1 MLNKALIASMTVA
14 AALLSSGNWPAASG
28 LAAKVDQLA
37 ELPNFLPQPS
47 TTPEVEQQRGEEV
60 REEFHQTY
68 PLAANGRVSLD
79 NINGD
84 VRITVADGNEVQVN
98 AVKRAYNRERLAEAK
113 IDVTATSDAIR
124 IRTNYPD
131 RDQNFTSDE
140 RSRYNNPA
148 TVEYRIVVPRQA
160 RLESIDLINGS
171 LDIDGVEGDV
181 KASSV
186 NGRVAARGL
195 KGEAKLNTV
204 NGTVEATFTQLDP
217 AKPLSLGSVN
227 GSVVVVIPSD
237 SNAVVR
243 AETIHGSIRNDFGL
257 DVKDGEYVGHSL
269 YGQLGSGGSR
279 IKLGNVNGGISI
291 KHAEDG
297 RPLSPAQSLLSQKEK
312 DKDKDKDKENSEVFS
327 ADEAR
332 AIHDNARALADQVRR
347 EALAQVNAQKMQQ
360 QMTPEIQREVE
371 RAMREA
377 EREIQQAQREVQRE
391 TQREIREHV
400 RSETRSEARA
410 SARARGVGSGGRF
423 VAQES
428 KTFSVPANARVNV
441 ATYDGPITVHGWD
454 KSEVR
459 YTASKHAEDE
469 EQLKEVRV
477 EVDQQGAAVSVIAKS
492 NDDRGWVGLDV
503 FVPRNSSVHVS
514 SEDGQLTLQGV
525 SGELT
530 LRTGD
535 GSIEVSDSQGQLK
548 VSSGDGHIRIANFDG
563 QADARTPDGSINL
576 DGRFSSLSA
585 RTGDGSISLAVA
597 PDSNFTIET
606 NVADITNQGLT
617 ITEDVA
623 PSSRTKRWKVGRGGN
638 VFVLNAGEGQI
649 VLRAR

>member
-1 MLNKALIASMTVA
+1 MLNKALIASMTMA

-28 LAAKVDQLA
+28 LAARVDQLS
-37 ELPNFLPQPS
+37 ELQNFLPQPA
-47 TTPEVEQQRGEEV
+47 TTPEVEPQRGEEV

-68 PLAANGRVSLD
+68 PLSANGRVNLD
-79 NINGD
+79 NMNGN
-84 VRITVADGNEVQVN
+84 VRITVADSNEVQVN

-113 IDVTATSDAIR
+113 IEVIATTDSIR
-124 IRTNYPD
+124 IRTDYPD

-140 RSRYNNPA
+140 KGRYNNPA
-148 TVEYRIVVPRQA
+148 MVEYSIVVPRQA

-217 AKPLSLGSVN
+217 SKPLSLGSVN

-243 AETIHGSIRNDFGL
+243 AETIHGAIRNDFGL
-257 DVKDGEYVGHSL
+257 DVHDGEYVGHSL
-269 YGQLGSGGSR
+269 YGQLGAGGSR

-291 KHAEDG
+291 KRAADG
-297 RPLSPAQSLLSQKEK
+297 RPLSPAQSLLSQK
-312 DKDKDKDKENSEVFS
+312 DKDKDKDKPEKFS
-327 ADEAR
+327 DAEAR
-332 AIHDNARALADQVRR
+332 ARAIADQVRR
-347 EALAQVNAQKMQQ
+347 EARAEGDVEKMRQ
-360 QMTPEIQREVE
+360 QMTPEIQREIE
-371 RAMREA
+371 RAMRDA
-377 EREIQQAQREVQRE
+377 EREIQQAQREVARE

-400 RSETRSEARA
+400 RSESRSQARA
-410 SARARGVGSGGRF
+410 TARARAVSSSDRF
-423 VAQES
+423 VEKES
-428 KTFSVPANARVNV
+428 KTFSVSANARLNV
-441 ATYDGPITVHGWD
+441 ATYDGPIAIHGWD
-454 KSEVR
+454 KSEIM
-459 YTASKHAEDE
+459 YTATKHGEDE
-469 EQLKEVRV
+469 EQLKEVRI
-477 EVDQQGAAVSVIAKS
+477 EIEQQGPAVSLIAKS

-503 FVPRNSSVHVS
+503 FVPRNSSIHVS

-525 SGELT
+525 SGEIT

-548 VSSGDGHIRIANFDG
+548 VNSGDGHIRIANFDG
-563 QADARTPDGSINL
+563 QAEARTPDGSISL
-576 DGRFSSLSA
+576 DGRFSSLTA
-585 RTGDGSISLAVA
+585 RTGDGSISLAVP

-606 NVADITNQGLT
+606 DVAEITNQGLT
-617 ITEDVA
+617 ISEDVA

-638 VFVLNAGEGQI
+638 VFILKAGEGQI
-649 VLRAR
+649 VLRPR

>member
-1 MLNKALIASMTVA
+1 MLNKALIASMTIA

-28 LAAKVDQLA
+28 LAAKVDQLTA
-37 ELPNFLPQPS
+37 LRNLLPQAS
-47 TTPEVEQQRGEEV
+47 TTPEEEPQREEV

-68 PLAANGRVSLD
+68 PLAVNGRLSLE
-79 NINGD
+79 NMNGN
-84 VRITVADGNEVQVN
+84 VRITVADGNEVQVT

-113 IDVTATSDAIR
+113 IEVVATADAIR
-124 IRTNYPD
+124 IRTDYPD

-140 RSRYNNPA
+140 RGRYNNPA
-148 TVEYRIVVPRQA
+148 TVDYAIVVPRQA
-160 RLESIDLINGS
+160 RLESINLINGS

-217 AKPLSLGSVN
+217 TKLLSLGSVN
-227 GSVVVVIPSD
+227 GTVVVVIPSD
-237 SNAVVR
+237 SNVIVR
-243 AETIHGSIRNDFGL
+243 AETIHGAIRNDFGL
-257 DVKDGEYVGHSL
+257 NVKDGEYVGHSL

-312 DKDKDKDKENSEVFS
+312 DKNKDNDKEDAEVFS
-327 ADEAR
+327 TDEAR
-332 AIHDNARALADQVRR
+332 AIHDSARALAEQVRR
-347 EALAQVNAQKMQQ
+347 ETLSQADIAKLQQ

-371 RAMREA
+371 RAMRDA

-391 TQREIREHV
+391 TRRQVRESMHTESRN
-400 RSETRSEARA
+400 EARA
-410 SARARGVGSGGRF
+410 VARPSTRF
-423 VAQES
+423 VERES
-428 KTFSVPANARVNV
+428 KSFSVSANSRINLV
-441 ATYDGPITVHGWD
+441 TYDGPITVHGWD
-454 KSEVR
+454 KAEVM
-459 YTASKHAEDE
+459 YTATKHGDDE

-477 EVDQQGAAVSVIAKS
+477 ETDQQGPAVSVIAKS
-492 NDDRGWVGLDV
+492 NDNRGWVGLDV
-503 FVPRNSSVHVS
+503 FVPRNSSVHVT
-514 SEDGQLTLQGV
+514 SEDGRLSLQGV

-530 LRTGD
+530 LRTSD
-535 GSIEVSDSQGQLK
+535 GSIEVTDSQGQLK
-548 VSSGDGHIRIANFDG
+548 VSSGDGHIRIANFEG
-563 QADARTPDGSINL
+563 QADARTGDGAISL
-576 DGRFSSLSA
+576 DGRFSSLTA

-606 NVADITNQGLT
+606 DAEGITNQGLT
-617 ITEDVA
+617 ISEDVA

-638 VFVLNAGEGQI
+638 VFILNAGEGRI
-649 VLRAR
+649 VLRPR

>member
-37 ELPNFLPQPS
+37 ELQNFLPQTS
-47 TTPEVEQQRGEEV
+47 TTPEVEPQREEL

-68 PLAANGRVSLD
+68 PLAANGR
-79 NINGD
+79 INLENLNGN
-84 VRITVADGNEVQVN
+84 VRITVADSNEVQLN

-113 IDVTATSDAIR
+113 IEVTATSDAIR
-124 IRTNYPD
+124 IRTDYPD

-140 RSRYNNPA
+140 RGRYNNPA
-148 TVEYRIVVPRQA
+148 LVEYSIVVPRQA

-171 LDIDGVEGDV
+171 LDIEGVEGDV

-217 AKPLSLGSVN
+217 TKLLSLGSVN

-237 SNAVVR
+237 ANVIVR
-243 AETIHGSIRNDFGL
+243 AETIHGAIRNDFGL
-257 DVKDGEYVGHSL
+257 DVHDGEYVGHSL
-269 YGQLGSGGSR
+269 HGQLGSGGAR

-297 RPLSPAQSLLSQKEK
+297 RPLSPAQSLLSQKDKEKNK
-312 DKDKDKDKENSEVFS
+312 DKSEDFS
-327 ADEAR
+327 DADAR
-332 AIHDNARALADQVRR
+332 SIDDNARAVADQVRR
-347 EALAQVNAQKMQQ
+347 QVLTQVDAEKIRKQI
-360 QMTPEIQREVE
+360 TPEVQREAE

-377 EREIQQAQREVQRE
+377 EREIQRAQREVERE
-391 TQREIREHV
+391 TRRQVRESMHT
-400 RSETRSEARA
+400 ETRSEARA
-410 SARARGVGSGGRF
+410 SARARGLGSSGRF
-423 VAQES
+423 VEQES
-428 KTFSVPANARVNV
+428 KSFSVPANARVNV
-441 ATYDGPITVHGWD
+441 STYDGPITIHGWD
-454 KSEVR
+454 KNEVM
-459 YTASKHAEDE
+459 YTAARHANDE
-469 EQLKEVRV
+469 AELKEVRV
-477 EVDQQGAAVSVIAKS
+477 ETEQQGSAVSVIAKS
-492 NDDRGWVGLDV
+492 DQDHGWVSLDV

-514 SEDGQLTLQGV
+514 SEDGRLSLQGV

-535 GSIEVSDSQGQLK
+535 GSIEVTDSQGQLK
-548 VSSGDGHIRIANFDG
+548 VSSGDGHIRIANFEG
-563 QADARTPDGSINL
+563 QVDARTPDGSITL
-576 DGRFSSLSA
+576 DGRFTSLSA

-597 PDSNFTIET
+597 RDSNFTIET
-606 NVADITNQGLT
+606 DAAGITNQGLT
-617 ITEDVA
+617 ITEDESS
-623 PSSRTKRWKVGRGGN
+623 SSRTKRWKIGRGGN

-649 VLRAR
+649 VLRPR

>member
-28 LAAKVDQLA
+28 LAAKMDQLS
-37 ELPNFLPQPS
+37 ELQKFLPQAS
-47 TTPEVEQQRGEEV
+47 TTSELEEQRGEEV
-60 REEFHQTY
+60 KEEFHQNY
-68 PLAANGRVSLD
+68 PLAANGRVSLE
-79 NINGD
+79 NINGS
-84 VRITVADGNEVQVN
+84 VRITVGDSHEVQVN

-113 IDVTATSDAIR
+113 IEVNATADAVR
-124 IRTNYPD
+124 IRTDYPD
-131 RDQNFTSDE
+131 RYQNFTSDE
-140 RSRYNNPA
+140 RGRYNNPA
-148 TVEYRIVVPRQA
+148 TVDYSIVVPRQA
-160 RLESIDLINGS
+160 RLESIDLINGA
-171 LDIDGVEGDV
+171 LDVEGVEGDV

-217 AKPLSLGSVN
+217 TKALSVGSVN
-227 GSVVVVIPSD
+227 GNVVIVIPSD
-237 SNAVVR
+237 SNVILR
-243 AETIHGSIRNDFGL
+243 AETIHGAIRNDFGL
-257 DVKDGEYVGHSL
+257 NVHDGEYVGHSL

-279 IKLGNVNGGISI
+279 IKLGNVNGGINI
-291 KHAEDG
+291 KRADDG
-297 RPLSPAQSLLSQKEK
+297 RPLSPAQTLLSQN
-312 DKDKDKDKENSEVFS
+312 DKDKDKDKGQVFS

-332 AIHDNARALADQVRR
+332 AIHDNARAMADQVRR
-347 EALAQVNAQKMQQ
+347 EALAQVDAEKMQKQ
-360 QMTPEIQREVE
+360 ITPEVQREIE

-377 EREIQQAQREVQRE
+377 EREIQRAQREVQRE
-391 TQREIREHV
+391 TRREIREQA
-400 RSETRSEARA
+400 RTESRSEARA
-410 SARARGVGSGGRF
+410 SARARGVSYNRF
-423 VAQES
+423 VATES
-428 KTFSVPANARVNV
+428 KSFSVPANARVNL
-441 ATYDGPITVHGWD
+441 ATYGGSITVHGWE
-454 KSEVR
+454 KSEVM
-459 YTASKHAEDE
+459 YTATKHGEDD

-477 EVDQQGAAVSVIAKS
+477 DTEQQGPAVSVIAKS
-492 NDDRGWVGLDV
+492 NQDHGWVALEV
-503 FVPRNSSVHVS
+503 FVPRNASVHVS
-514 SEDGQLTLQGV
+514 SEDGRLVLQGV

-535 GSIEVSDSQGQLK
+535 GSIEVTDSQGQLK

-563 QADARTPDGSINL
+563 QADARTADGAISL

-606 NVADITNQGLT
+606 DAASISNQGLT

-638 VFVLNAGEGQI
+638 VFVLNAGEGRI
-649 VLRAR
+649 VLRPR

>member
-1 MLNKALIASMTVA
+1 MLNKALIASMTMA

-28 LAAKVDQLA
+28 LVARVDQLT
-37 ELPNFLPQPS
+37 ELPNLLPQPA
-47 TTPEVEQQRGEEV
+47 TTPEGEPQREEV

-68 PLAANGRVSLD
+68 PLSANGRVNLD
-79 NINGD
+79 NINGN
-84 VRITVADGNEVQVN
+84 VRITVADSSEVQVN

-113 IDVTATSDAIR
+113 IEVIATTDSIR
-124 IRTNYPD
+124 IRTDYPD

-140 RSRYNNPA
+140 RGRYNNPA
-148 TVEYRIVVPRQA
+148 TVDYSIVVPRQA

-217 AKPLSLGSVN
+217 SKPLSLGSVN

-243 AETIHGSIRNDFGL
+243 AETIHGAIRNDFGL
-257 DVKDGEYVGHSL
+257 DVHDGEYVGHSL
-269 YGQLGSGGSR
+269 YGQLGAGGSR

-312 DKDKDKDKENSEVFS
+312 DKDKNKENSEVVS

-332 AIHDNARALADQVRR
+332 AIHDSARAMAAQVRS
-347 EALAQVNAQKMQQ
+347 EAQADAKVLEQI
-360 QMTPEIQREVE
+360 TPEIQREVE
-371 RAMREA
+371 RAMRDA
-377 EREIQQAQREVQRE
+377 EREIQQAQRQVERE
-391 TQREIREHV
+391 TRQQV
-400 RSETRSEARA
+400 RTESRSEARA
-410 SARARGVGSGGRF
+410 SARARGIGSSGRF
-423 VAQES
+423 VEQES
-428 KTFSVPANARVNV
+428 KTFSVPANARLNV
-441 ATYDGPITVHGWD
+441 ATYDGPITIHGWD
-454 KSEVR
+454 KSEVM
-459 YTASKHAEDE
+459 YTATKHGEDE
-469 EQLKEVRV
+469 EQLKEVRI
-477 EVDQQGAAVSVIAKS
+477 EIDQQGPAVSVIAKS
-492 NDDRGWVGLDV
+492 NNDRGWVGLDV
-503 FVPRNSSVHVS
+503 FVPRHSSVHVS
-514 SEDGQLTLQGV
+514 SEDGRLTLQGV

-563 QADARTPDGSINL
+563 QAEARTPDGSISL
-576 DGRFSSLSA
+576 DGRFSNLLA
-585 RTGDGSISLAVA
+585 RTGDGSISLTV
-597 PDSNFTIET
+597 PSDSNFTLET
-606 NVADITNQGLT
+606 NVADITNHGLT
-617 ITEDVA
+617 ISEDVA
-623 PSSRTKRWKVGRGGN
+623 PSSHSKRWKVGRGGN
-638 VFVLNAGEGQI
+638 VFVLNTGDGQI
-649 VLRAR
+649 VLRSR

>member
-28 LAAKVDQLA
+28 LAAKVDQLV
-37 ELPNFLPQPS
+37 ELQNFLPQAG
-47 TTPEVEQQRGEEV
+47 TTPEVEPQREEV

-68 PLAANGRVSLD
+68 PLAVNGRLSLE
-79 NINGD
+79 NMNGN
-84 VRITVADGNEVQVN
+84 VHITVADGNEVQVT

-113 IDVTATSDAIR
+113 IEVVATADAIR
-124 IRTNYPD
+124 IRTDYPD

-140 RSRYNNPA
+140 RGRYNNPA
-148 TVEYRIVVPRQA
+148 TVDYAIVVPRQA
-160 RLESIDLINGS
+160 RLESINLINGS

-217 AKPLSLGSVN
+217 TKLLSLGSVN
-227 GSVVVVIPSD
+227 GTVVVVIPSD
-237 SNAVVR
+237 SNVIVR
-243 AETIHGSIRNDFGL
+243 AETIHGAIRNDFGL
-257 DVKDGEYVGHSL
+257 NVKDGEYVGHSL
-269 YGQLGSGGSR
+269 YGQLGAGGSR
-279 IKLGNVNGGISI
+279 IKLGNVNGSISI

-312 DKDKDKDKENSEVFS
+312 DKDKDKEDLGDVS
-327 ADEAR
+327 ADEAS
-332 AIHDNARALADQVRR
+332 AVHDSARALAAEVRR
-347 EALAQVNAQKMQQ
+347 EALAQVDAEKIQKQI
-360 QMTPEIQREVE
+360 TPEIQREVE
-371 RAMREA
+371 QALREA

-391 TQREIREHV
+391 TRRQV
-400 RSETRSEARA
+400 RDAMHTEARNEARA
-410 SARARGVGSGGRF
+410 VARSATRF
-423 VAQES
+423 VERES
-428 KTFSVPANARVNV
+428 NSFSVPANSRINLV
-441 ATYDGPITVHGWD
+441 TYDGPITVHGWD
-454 KSEVR
+454 KAEVM
-459 YTASKHAEDE
+459 YTATKRGDDE

-477 EVDQQGAAVSVIAKS
+477 ETDQQGPAVAVIAKS
-492 NDDRGWVGLDV
+492 TDNRGWVGLDV

-514 SEDGQLTLQGV
+514 SEDGRLSLQGV

-530 LRTGD
+530 LRTSD
-535 GSIEVSDSQGQLK
+535 GSIEVTDSQGQLK
-548 VSSGDGHIRIANFDG
+548 VSSGDGNIRIANFEG
-563 QADARTPDGSINL
+563 QADARTGDGAISL
-576 DGRFSSLSA
+576 DGRFSSLTA

-606 NVADITNQGLT
+606 DAEGITNQGLT
-617 ITEDVA
+617 ISEDVA

-638 VFVLNAGEGQI
+638 VFVLNAGEGRI
-649 VLRAR
+649 VLRPR

>member
-1 MLNKALIASMTVA
+1 MSNKALIASMTMA

-28 LAAKVDQLA
+28 LAAKVDQLT
-37 ELPNFLPQPS
+37 ELQSFLPQTS
-47 TTPEVEQQRGEEV
+47 TTPEVEPQREEV
-60 REEFHQTY
+60 KEEFHQTY
-68 PLAANGRVSLD
+68 PLSANGRVNLE
-79 NINGD
+79 NINGN
-84 VRITVADGNEVQVN
+84 VRITVADSNEVQVN
-98 AVKRAYNRERLAEAK
+98 AVKRAYTRERLAEAR
-113 IDVTATSDAIR
+113 IEVTATSDAIR
-124 IRTNYPD
+124 IRTDYPN

-140 RSRYNNPA
+140 RGRYNNPA

-181 KASSV
+181 KASSI

-217 AKPLSLGSVN
+217 AKALSLGSVN

-243 AETIHGSIRNDFGL
+243 AATIHGAIRNDFGL
-257 DVKDGEYVGHSL
+257 NVQDGEYVGHSL
-269 YGQLGSGGSR
+269 YGQLGSGGAR
-279 IKLGNVNGGISI
+279 IKLGNVNGSISI

-312 DKDKDKDKENSEVFS
+312 DKDKDKLKS
-327 ADEAR
+327 AELADVEAREIHDRAR
-332 AIHDNARALADQVRR
+332 AIAGQARGEGQARVDA
-347 EALAQVNAQKMQQ
+347 EKMQQ
-360 QMTPEIQREVE
+360 EITPEIQREVE
-371 RAMREA
+371 RAMRDA
-377 EREIQQAQREVQRE
+377 EREIQRAQREVERE
-391 TQREIREHV
+391 TQRQVREQGHT
-400 RSETRSEARA
+400 ETRSEARTT
-410 SARARGVGSGGRF
+410 ARARGVGSSGRF
-423 VAQES
+423 VEQET
-428 KTFSVPANARVNV
+428 KTFSVPANVRVNV
-441 ATYDGPITVHGWD
+441 ATYDGPITIHGWD
-454 KSEVR
+454 KSEVMYR
-459 YTASKHAEDE
+459 ATKHGEDE
-469 EQLKEVRV
+469 AQLKDVRI
-477 EVDQQGAAVSVIAKS
+477 ETDQQGPAVSVIAKS
-492 NDDRGWVGLDV
+492 TDARGWVGLDV

-514 SEDGQLTLQGV
+514 SEDGRLTLQGV

-535 GSIEVSDSQGQLK
+535 GSIEVTDSQGQLK

-563 QADARTPDGSINL
+563 QADARTPDGSISL
-576 DGRFSSLSA
+576 DGRFSSLAA
-585 RTGDGSISLAVA
+585 RTGDGSISLAVS

-606 NVADITNQGLT
+606 GAADITNQGLT

-649 VLRAR
+649 ILRRR

>member
-1 MLNKALIASMTVA
+1 MLNKALIASLTMA

-28 LAAKVDQLA
+28 LAAKVDQLS
-37 ELPNFLPQPS
+37 ELQNFLPQTS
-47 TTPEVEQQRGEEV
+47 TTPEVEPQREEV
-60 REEFHQTY
+60 REEFHQNY
-68 PLAANGRVSLD
+68 PLAANGRVSLE
-79 NINGD
+79 NLNGN
-84 VRITVADGNEVQVN
+84 VRITVADSNEVQVN
-98 AVKRAYNRERLAEAK
+98 AVKRAYNRGRLAEAK
-113 IDVTATSDAIR
+113 IEVTATADAIR
-124 IRTNYPD
+124 IRTDYPEG
-131 RDQNFTSDE
+131 DQNFTSDE
-140 RSRYNNPA
+140 RGRYYNPA
-148 TVEYRIVVPRQA
+148 TVDYSIVVPRQA

-171 LDIDGVEGDV
+171 LDIDGVEGNV

-257 DVKDGEYVGHSL
+257 DVHDGEYVGHSL

-279 IKLGNVNGGISI
+279 IKLGNVNGGINI
-291 KHAEDG
+291 KRAQDG

-312 DKDKDKDKENSEVFS
+312 QKDKDKSEIFS
-327 ADEAR
+327 ADEAT
-332 AIHDNARALADQVRR
+332 AIHDNARAIADQVRR
-347 EALAQVNAQKMQQ
+347 EALAQVDVQKMQKQ
-360 QMTPEIQREVE
+360 LTPEVQREVE
-371 RAMREA
+371 QALREA
-377 EREIQQAQREVQRE
+377 EREIQQAQREVQRA
-391 TQREIREHV
+391 TRREMREQV
-400 RSETRSEARA
+400 RSESRSEARA
-410 SARARGVGSGGRF
+410 SARARAYGSSGRF
-423 VAQES
+423 VEHES
-428 KTFSVPANARVNV
+428 KSFSVPANARVNI

-454 KSEVR
+454 KSEVM
-459 YTASKHAEDE
+459 YTAIRHADDE
-469 EQLKEVRV
+469 AELKEVRV
-477 EVDQQGAAVSVIAKS
+477 ETEQQGAAVSVIAKS
-492 NDDRGWVGLDV
+492 DQDRGWVSLDV

-514 SEDGQLTLQGV
+514 SEDGRLTLQGV

-535 GSIEVSDSQGQLK
+535 GSIEVTDSQGQLK
-548 VSSGDGHIRIANFDG
+548 VSSGDGHIRIANFEG
-563 QADARTPDGSINL
+563 QADARTPDGSITL
-576 DGRFSSLSA
+576 DGRFSSLVA

-606 NVADITNQGLT
+606 DAAGITNHGLT
-617 ITEDVA
+617 ITEDVT

-638 VFVLNAGEGQI
+638 VFVLNAGGEGQI
-649 VLRAR
+649 VLRPR

>member
-1 MLNKALIASMTVA
+1 MLNKGLIASLTVA

-37 ELPNFLPQPS
+37 QLQNFFPQTS
-47 TTPEVEQQRGEEV
+47 TNPEVEPQREEV

-68 PLAANGRVSLD
+68 PLAANGRVSLE
-79 NINGD
+79 NINGN
-84 VRITVADGNEVQVN
+84 VRITVVDGNDVQVN

-113 IDVTATSDAIR
+113 IEVTATADAVR
-124 IRTNYPD
+124 IRTDYPD
-131 RDQNFTSDE
+131 REQNFTSDE
-140 RSRYNNPA
+140 RGRYNNPA
-148 TVEYRIVVPRQA
+148 TVDYAIVVPRQA
-160 RLESIDLINGS
+160 RLESVDLINGS
-171 LDIDGVEGDV
+171 LDIEGVEGYV

-186 NGRVAARGL
+186 NGRVTARGL

-217 AKPLSLGSVN
+217 AKLLSLGSVN
-227 GSVVVVIPSD
+227 GTVVVVIPSD
-237 SNAVVR
+237 SNVVLR
-243 AETIHGSIRNDFGL
+243 AETIHGTIRNDFGL
-257 DVKDGEYVGHSL
+257 DVKDGDYVGHSL

-279 IKLGNVNGGISI
+279 IKLGSVNGGINI

-312 DKDKDKDKENSEVFS
+312 EKDKDKDEHSVIS

-347 EALAQVNAQKMQQ
+347 EALAQVNVEKMQQ

-391 TQREIREHV
+391 TQRQVRESV
-400 RSETRSEARA
+400 RTETRSEARA
-410 SARARGVGSGGRF
+410 NARARGLGSSGRF
-423 VAQES
+423 IENES
-428 KTFSVPANARVNV
+428 KSFSVPANARVNV
-441 ATYDGPITVHGWD
+441 STYDGPITIHGWD
-454 KSEVR
+454 KPEVM
-459 YTASKHAEDE
+459 YTATRHADDE
-469 EQLKEVRV
+469 AELKEVRV
-477 EVDQQGAAVSVIAKS
+477 ETEQQGPAVSVIAKS
-492 NDDRGWVGLDV
+492 NENRGWVSLDV
-503 FVPRNSSVHVS
+503 FVPRNANVHAS
-514 SEDGQLTLQGV
+514 SEDGRLTLQGV
-525 SGELT
+525 NGELT

-535 GSIEVSDSQGQLK
+535 GSIEVTDSQGQLK
-548 VSSGDGHIRIANFDG
+548 VSSGDGHIRIANFEG
-563 QADARTPDGSINL
+563 QADARTADGAIML

-597 PDSNFTIET
+597 ADSNFTIET
-606 NVADITNQGLT
+606 DAAGITNQGLT

-623 PSSRTKRWKVGRGGN
+623 PSTRTKRWKVGRGGN
-638 VFVLNAGEGQI
+638 VFVLNAGEGRI
-649 VLRAR
+649 VLRPR